1 MDKEK
6 RAEYIGWK
14 QGEKGMS
21 EERDVTN
28 YRKEERQLTESL
40 EKMNQE
46 NTVLCRRIQEGDTSA
61 EEEICEKNRKLVDK
75 YAWSYQKYYGNDL
88 DFEDIENMGLT
99 GLLHAAEKYD
109 PEKGASFSTY
119 ATFWIRQSII
129 RGIMESGFSVRIPV
143 HVFAAVSKASAID
156 SRLSQEGVDDPDKRR
171 EMVAKEMK
179 ISEKKA
185 AYYLSLKQDF
195 FTMPSLNN
203 PIGDDGE
210 TELGDMVTGDDHLSV
225 EDAVVQSDIYKR
237 LDEIV
242 GTLSEREQFVI
253 KRRFGLDGNKVQTLD
268 EIGKQLGV
276 TRERVRQI
284 ETKAIRKLRA
294 PKTML
299 ELKDADT

>member
-1 MDKEK
+1 
-6 RAEYIGWK
+6 
-14 QGEKGMS
+14 MS
-21 EERDVTN
+21 EERDFADN
-28 YRKEERQLTESL
+28 RSEERQLTESL
-40 EKMNQE
+40 EKMNRE
-46 NTVLCRRIQEGDTSA
+46 NTELCVRIQKGDVTA
-61 EEEICEKNRKLVDK
+61 QEELCEKNRKLVDK
-75 YAWSYQKYYGNDL
+75 YAWSYHKYYGNDL

-119 ATFWIRQSII
+119 ATFWIRQSIV

-143 HVFAAVSKASAID
+143 HVFSAVSKASAID
-156 SRLSQEGVDDPDKRR
+156 NRLSQEGVDDPDKRR
-171 EMVAKEMK
+171 AMVAKEMK
-179 ISEKKA
+179 IPEDKA

-195 FTMPSLNN
+195 FAMPSLNN
-203 PIGDDGE
+203 PVGDDGE
-210 TELGDMVTGDDHLSV
+210 TELGDMVTGDERLSV
-225 EDAVVQSDIYKR
+225 EDAVVQSDIYNR

-242 GTLSEREQFVI
+242 GTLSEREQYVI
-253 KRRFGLDGNKVQTLD
+253 KRRFGLDGNEVQTLD

-284 ETKAIRKLRA
+284 EAKAIRKLRA